1 MSEDITPYLAF
12 KPGDM
17 VTARPEYAG
26 FFGDTPRHVTAT
38 DGVLVY
44 VEGFSIPWSQDCFI
58 IAPLA
63 KRSRQRSH
71 KPKSAGSIPAGRTK
85 HMSDNQ

>member
-12 KPGDM
+12 KPGDR
-17 VTARPEYAG
+17 VRARAEYAG
-26 FFGDTPRHVTAT
+26 FFGYAPRRVTAT
-38 DGVLVY
+38 DGTMVY
-44 VEGFSIPWSQDCFI
+44 VDGLSIPWSQDCFR

-85 HMSDNQ
+85 YKSANQ